1 MAISSCRVCGN
12 SFFRDPLLVYENMPR
27 AAQNLPREEELAGE
41 HGIDLNI
48 FQCSGCGLVQLSND
62 PVPYYKEVIRAAAF
76 SAEMGEFRRKQFAE
90 WIDKY
95 SLKAKKVLEL
105 GCGYGE
111 YLTLLNDCDVNAYG
125 VEYGERAVETCRA
138 KNLNAQRTYLGDEN
152 CTLTKGPFDA
162 FVILNWLEHLPDI
175 NRVLMKIN
183 DNLSSEGIGLVE
195 VPNFDMILRKNAFS
209 EFIVDHLY
217 YFTRKTLAATLE
229 FNGFE
234 VCDCREVWHD
244 YVISAE
250 VKKRKPLDLSA
261 FDNSMKNIVEQLNSF
276 ISSYKKDELAVWG
289 ASHHAITIIS
299 LAGLAAKIGFIVD
312 SATFKQNRFT
322 PATHIPIFAPEVLSD
337 KKVKAIIIMAS
348 SYSDE
353 VAGIIRKRFGGNIKL
368 SILRENKLEILK

>member
-1 MAISSCRVCGN
+1 MPIRRCRVCGN
-12 SFFRDPLLVYENMPR
+12 SFFKDPLLVYENMPR
-27 AAQNLPREEELAGE
+27 AAQNLPRMEELADE

-90 WIDKY
+90 WISKY
-95 SLKAKKVLEL
+95 SLKGSKVLEL

-111 YLTLLNDCDVNAYG
+111 YLALLNDCDVNAYG
-125 VEYGERAVETCRA
+125 VEYGKMAVESCRA
-138 KNLNAQRTYLGDEN
+138 KNLNAQGTYLGDDD
-152 CTLTKGPFDA
+152 CTLSEGPFDA
-162 FVILNWLEHLPDI
+162 FMILNWLEHLPDI
-175 NRVLMKIN
+175 NKVLCKIR
-183 DNLSSEGIGLVE
+183 DNLNPGGVGLVE

-217 YFTRKTLAATLE
+217 YFTKKTLTATLE
-229 FNGFE
+229 LNGFD

-250 VKKRKPLDLSA
+250 VKKRKPLDLSK
-261 FDNSMKNIVEQLNSF
+261 FDDSMKEIAGQLASF
-276 ISSYKKDELAVWG
+276 ISPYKKEELAVWG

-299 LAGLAAKIGFIVD
+299 LAGLADKIGFIVD

-322 PATHIPIFAPEVLSD
+322 PATHIPILAPDVLNERP
-337 KKVKAIIIMAS
+337 VKAIVIMAS

-353 VAGIIRKRFGGNIKL
+353 VAGIIRKRFDGNIKL
-368 SILRENKLEILK
+368 SILRENRLEILK